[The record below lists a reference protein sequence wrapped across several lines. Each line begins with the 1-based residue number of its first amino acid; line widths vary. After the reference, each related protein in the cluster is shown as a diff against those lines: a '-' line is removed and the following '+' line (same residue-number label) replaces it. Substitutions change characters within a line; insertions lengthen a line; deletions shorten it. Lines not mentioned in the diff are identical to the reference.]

1 MYHIKHDKRAQ
12 NSVQLICDGLLRCLE
27 EKPYEQVSISDVQRA
42 STVSRSTFYRN
53 FDCLD
58 DVLALMC
65 DRGFEEAF
73 QQLDKAELRE
83 VVFKYWFRHSDFLEV
98 LVKSHRTDMIFDSF
112 RRSAADLKQFK
123 PLLKDPDT
131 YDYFISMLSSSISG
145 ILVTWVEHGRRES
158 EKELMQKIKKCFR
171 AMIVLGIVK

>member
-1 MYHIKHDKRAQ
+1 MYHIKQDKRAQ
-12 NSVQLICDGLLRCLE
+12 NSVELICDGLSKCLA
-27 EKPYEQVSISDVQRA
+27 EKRYDEISISDVQRA

-73 QQLDKAELRE
+73 SDIEKSDMRT

-98 LVKSHRTDMIFDSF
+98 LVTSHRTDILFDSF
-112 RRSAADLKQFK
+112 RRSASKLNMMK
-123 PLLKDPDT
+123 PFRKDPAA
-131 YDYFISMLSSSISG
+131 YDYFISMLSSSIAG
-145 ILVTWVEHGRRES
+145 ILVTWVEHGRTES
-158 EKELMQKIKKCFR
+158 EKDLGKKIILCFK
-171 AMIVLGIVK
+171 AMLVLGIVK

>member
-1 MYHIKHDKRAQ
+1 MYHIKQDKRAQ

-65 DRGFEEAF
+65 DIGFAEAF
-73 QQLDKAELRE
+73 AELDKSVLRK

-98 LVKSHRTDMIFDSF
+98 LVTSRRTDIIFDSF
-112 RRSAADLKQFK
+112 RRSAAELEQFK

-158 EKELMQKIKKCFR
+158 EQELMQKIKKCFK
-171 AMIVLGIVK
+171 AMIFLGIVK